1 MEKSSGIKVIILED
15 NIEIVK
21 KENIKL
27 IRIVSSNYNLLIMR
41 DYLPIIGYLDG
52 SITIEGDETIK
63 YDKIKGIFSNVK
75 NVFYLVVKEK

>member
-21 KENIKL
+21 KENIRL
-27 IRIVSSNYNLLIMR
+27 IRIVSSNYNLLIMK

-52 SITIEGDETIK
+52 SITIEGEETIK

>member
-1 MEKSSGIKVIILED
+1 MEKSNGIKVIILED
-15 NIEIVK
+15 NIEIIK
-21 KENIKL
+21 KENVKL
-27 IRIVSSNYNLLIMR
+27 IRIVSSNYNLLIMK

-52 SITIEGDETIK
+52 SITIEGEETIK

>member
-21 KENIKL
+21 KENIRL
-27 IRIVSSNYNLLIMR
+27 IRIVSSNYNLLIMK

-52 SITIEGDETIK
+52 SITIEGERQLNMTRLKAFFQMLKMYFI
-63 YDKIKGIFSNVK
+63 
-75 NVFYLVVKEK
+75 L

>member
-21 KENIKL
+21 KENIRL
-27 IRIVSSNYNLLIMR
+27 IRIVSSNYNLLIMK

-52 SITIEGDETIK
+52 SITIEGEETIK
-63 YDKIKGIFSNVK
+63 YDKIKAIFSNVK

>member
-27 IRIVSSNYNLLIMR
+27 IRIVSSNYNLLIMK

>member
-21 KENIKL
+21 KENIRL
-27 IRIVSSNYNLLIMR
+27 IRIVSSNYNLLIMK

-52 SITIEGDETIK
+52 SITIEGEETIK
-63 YDKIKGIFSNVK
+63 YDKIKAIWLCKRVSTR
-75 NVFYLVVKEK
+75 YL